1 MSVKYSRSL
10 SGKIIIALL
19 AACGTLLISW
29 AVMNRSFQ
37 RIKQPVKRMSEPN
50 PQLRIVNR
58 LLKDVIYLDQLQR
71 LQASSGNIKNY
82 RPFLEQSARIR
93 SSLDS
98 LYILT
103 GANAIRRRRI
113 DTMRSLLTQRDKVFF
128 RYLNLRQGFL
138 ENDSLNNKLRLL
150 SEVVSKSALKTDSN
164 IFTSESRI
172 SATTIEDSNSHVEE
186 EKKGFWDK
194 LFKRRKNPERREVRH
209 MILEQLKISVD
220 TSLLLHEDS
229 MISQLSQSI
238 SAVENERQ
246 QSRNTL
252 LRQRVRLDNAGQ
264 NLISQLLVM
273 LSEMEHNEL
282 RTIEQNNLLATQII
296 DRGLNRISMIL
307 IAFVLLIVILSIL
320 IFTDISKS
328 NQYRKELILA
338 RDEAEKLG
346 QLRGRFMANMS
357 HELRTPLQAII
368 GFAEQMKQD
377 ADERTRKNSN
387 IIFQSANHL
396 LHVVNEVLDYSR
408 INANKLVIESKIFS
422 VKEVTDSVI
431 ETIGIQARQKQ
442 LSFSSDTGGVDDTLY
457 YGDPYRLKQILFNL
471 LGNAIKF
478 TERGGISLEVARKV
492 YKRHTAFTFR
502 IADTGIGIPAENHEK
517 IFEHFEQLETDY
529 LQHGTGLGLNIVKNL
544 VAQQNGSISLESTP
558 GQGSVFSVSLAYS
571 PVKPKQDNSR
581 QQVAASFDACVWII
595 DDDRTI
601 LQLCSMILQRYGI
614 RHQCFQAADEVLKAA
629 LPEDLEIIFTDI
641 RMPRTDGFELKN
653 LLQQRLETRQRI
665 RFIALTAQSMPEE
678 RARIMDSG
686 FDALLV
692 KPFLEKELTDLIY
705 SGNTPV
711 ADKGPAGTEDIFR
724 IFVAETTSDLAALR
738 HALQQHDT
746 AAQAAVLHR
755 LAGRLGQLGLKDQ
768 SRAARRLEIGLL
780 REEHHTE
787 AVTTFTEDLAAW
799 LATRVQEGK
808 L

>member
-1 MSVKYSRSL
+1 
-10 SGKIIIALL
+10 
-19 AACGTLLISW
+19 
-29 AVMNRSFQ
+29 
-37 RIKQPVKRMSEPN
+37 MSEPN

-71 LQASSGNIKNY
+71 LQASSGNTKNY
-82 RPFLEQSARIR
+82 RPFLEQSAHIR

-98 LYILT
+98 LYLL
-103 GANAIRRRRI
+103 NRENSIRRRRI
-113 DTMRSLLTQRDKVFF
+113 DTMRSLLAQRDKVFF

-138 ENDSLNNKLRLL
+138 ENDSLSNKLRLL

-172 SATTIEDSNSHVEE
+172 SATTIEDSNNHTEE

-246 QSRNTL
+246 QSRNAL

-264 NLISQLLVM
+264 DLISQLLVM

-282 RTIEQNNLLATQII
+282 HTIEQNNFLAIQII
-296 DRGLNRISMIL
+296 DRGLNKISIIL
-307 IAFVLLIVILSIL
+307 IVFVLLIIILSIL

-368 GFAEQMKQD
+368 GFAEQMKHD
-377 ADERTRKNSN
+377 ADERTQKNSN

-422 VKEVTDSVI
+422 VKEVTGSVI
-431 ETIGIQARQKQ
+431 EAISIQAKQKQ
-442 LSFSSDTGGVDDTLY
+442 LSFSSVTDEVDDTLY

-478 TERGGISLEVARKV
+478 TEQGGVSLEVSRKV
-492 YKRHTAFTFR
+492 YKRHSAFTFR

-544 VAQQNGSISLESTP
+544 VAQQNGSISLESTV
-558 GQGSVFSVSLAYS
+558 GQGSVFSVSLAYTQ
-571 PVKPKQDNSR
+571 VKSKHSNTR
-581 QQVAASFDACVWII
+581 QQLPASFDAFVWII

-614 RHQCFQAADEVLKAA
+614 RHQCFQSADEALKAA
-629 LPEDLEIIFTDI
+629 IPQDLEIILTDI
-641 RMPRTDGFELKN
+641 RMPRIDGFELRR
-653 LLQQRLETRQRI
+653 LLQQRLKTMQRP

-705 SGNTPV
+705 SGNTPA
-711 ADKGPAGTEDIFR
+711 ADNGTTGTEDIFQVF
-724 IFVAETTSDLAALR
+724 IAETTTDLANLSD
-738 HALQQHDT
+738 ALQQHDT
-746 AAQAAVLHR
+746 AAMAAVLHR
-755 LAGRLGQLGLKDQ
+755 LAGRLGQLGIKDK
-768 SRAARRLEIGLL
+768 SRTARQLEIKL
-780 REEHHTE
+780 RQGENHPE
-787 AVTTFTEDLAAW
+787 AIAGFAEDLTAW
-799 LATRVQEGK
+799 LSARIQEGG